1 MVKGVPYIGSPCV
14 HGEHCWTTFER
25 VAAEE
30 GVEFDEDLKARDMGP
45 VCQTDKVRAF
55 DERDLAA
62 RAVGPVGRTYSSR

>member
-45 VCQTDKVRAF
+45 VCQTDKNRAF

>member
-1 MVKGVPYIGSPCV
+1 MRGCVVKGFPYIGSPCV

-45 VCQTDKVRAF
+45 VCQTNKVRAF

-62 RAVGPVGRTYSSR
+62 RAVGPVGRT